1 MVFGIFLSTAGAGM
15 IGPFLMIYAS
25 EKLGLPL
32 STVVTLI
39 TINAGTGLF
48 SSFIAGTLTDKVG
61 RKPVMVVSLA
71 ANGLIYLFMM
81 HANTYAAFA
90 FLMFLALLN
99 VIGVLISDIALGFLD
114 PRIRLQGRSTR

>member
-1 MVFGIFLSTAGAGM
+1 
-15 IGPFLMIYAS
+15 MIYAS

-48 SSFIAGTLTDKVG
+48 ASFIAGTLADKIG
-61 RKPVMVVSLA
+61 RKGVMVFSLG

-81 HANTYAAFA
+81 RADSYA
-90 FLMFLALLN
+90 
-99 VIGVLISDIALGFLD
+99 GF
-114 PRIRLQGRSTR
+114 SCC